1 MSEVNEGVQIILNRM
16 ETNPEEFFG
25 DGQRWNWIFKETMRE
40 VMTEQEKAA
49 IHAGMM
55 KVRRLEITAKAA
67 ATVLRA
73 NEVQET
79 TMTDPWAGAQPKME
93 GSSVR
98 LSQSTGT
105 LAPPRNRSLKDML

>member
-73 NEVQET
+73 DEMNERDTLVE
-79 TMTDPWAGAQPKME
+79 AQ
-93 GSSVR
+93 SVSYGPSGNSATVNA
-98 LSQSTGT
+98 LQV
-105 LAPPRNRSLKDML
+105 PRNRSLKDML